1 MPDSLSALYTRRD
14 ILKGLLISG
23 VATSVMAT
31 PVSSARSFVRVTE
44 TNLLR
49 NGSFETDGFGTT
61 ISEWTV
67 TTEPPEVSP

>member
-1 MPDSLSALYTRRD
+1 MFTRRD
-14 ILKGLLISG
+14 ILKGLIISG

-31 PVSSARSFVRVTE
+31 PVSSARAFVRVTE

-49 NGSFETDGFGTT
+49 NGSFEVDGFGAT

-67 TTEPPEVSP
+67 LIEPLEVSP